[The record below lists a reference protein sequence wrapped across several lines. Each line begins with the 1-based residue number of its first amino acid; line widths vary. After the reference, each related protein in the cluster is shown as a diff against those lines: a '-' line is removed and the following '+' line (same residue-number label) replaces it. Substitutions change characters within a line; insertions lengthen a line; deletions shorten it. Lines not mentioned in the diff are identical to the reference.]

1 MNYYKRRCTELKYMK
16 AMIETVEL
24 KAEDVV
30 LTSGG
35 ESCADDEEEICWTDG
50 FDCRF
55 FA

>member
-1 MNYYKRRCTELKYMK
+1 MKYMK

-30 LTSGG
+30 LTSNC
-35 ESCADDEEEICWTDG
+35 EDDEENICWTDG
-50 FDCRF
+50 FNCDY